1 MQQENQSESTGSENE
16 VGAGEGTAADTAT
29 QGSGV
34 PGDGDEAG
42 EDDAGGAAEESDGS
56 SE

>member
-34 PGDGDEAG
+34 PGDGDEFG
-42 EDDAGGAAEESDGS
+42 EDDAGGAAEEGDGS